1 MITWLALGF
10 GFLLLLAVIGVT
22 IYTRT
27 ERFTR
32 WARDEGVAAVN
43 GLIRGSL
50 SVERLEGSVWR
61 HLVLHNV
68 GLRYHGHAILT
79 IPRLDISFSLL
90 PLLWGEL
97 KISSIEAVGPRAGLL
112 QDQEGRWN
120 VVEALSPRQPE
131 PEKKS
136 ELIVLVNRFHLVN
149 GAIHLRPAANP
160 TTAYDLADLN
170 LRGRLGI
177 RPAGVALSIDEINT
191 QLTTPGKPELRLK
204 GALEYTQAETA
215 GSTLRAKDLWAVS
228 RNSRIKINAEVTPG
242 AILRVKMDALID
254 RLAPSD
260 IAYFIPQWPLK
271 PILAGNVSVAG
282 PLDDLNGAVQLTS
295 AGAKVAAKF
304 RANVSRETPLYSA
317 TATVSGF
324 DLRQWLNNPSLAGV
338 LGGTVEA
345 RGNGFA
351 LRDIAG
357 TTRLQVHSAEAQ
369 GWKLGDVAV
378 DARLQKSVA
387 MVHGQLRS
395 PMGGA
400 SWSGKINLAD
410 KRPSYDLYA
419 AVNDFDLE
427 QVGQSNKALNGKLN
441 LRGTVTGSGINF
453 ADMNAHAD
461 VQVLPSSVASIAV
474 KQGNFN
480 LSLNGNKVRIA
491 RAELSTADAT
501 FSAAGEFGLESKMS
515 GSFDF
520 RAHIGDVAPWLA
532 LVSHKGSG
540 SMDIGGR
547 AQGNLSDLQTKVTVR
562 LTALQVDGAA
572 LKNGSIRYSLRGSKE
587 QFFPEGMI
595 NATLSDLN
603 AGVALRRIEANAKL
617 SRQPQSV
624 DLTLSAQDSQN
635 RKHNVAGTMDFSSD
649 ALIAHLNQA
658 ALIAPDGTWKLVRPA
673 TVIKRDDSISID
685 QFALRNGDR
694 ELSVGGHLAFNGGQ
708 DLSLTLERLPVETLT
723 ALLAEPP
730 KMSGLLALRARVTG
744 TAAAPELSASA
755 RLSNATIAGQ
765 PYDGA
770 DADLVYKAK
779 QASVRLIVRQNSTH
793 TLNGTGSVPL
803 NLSWQNGW
811 RAEFG
816 EGFEARAQ
824 SAGLSMAFLNAFVG
838 KTAENISG
846 DLSLDVSARGSLNAP
861 NLRGTFHLR
870 DGKVKVIPTNVNIN
884 QVAIAG
890 SLDSNTIRIV
900 ELVAKAQD
908 GEIRGNGALP
918 LKDYQEGTIKL
929 SLSAKNWPAIQ
940 TTRYQAKIAG
950 DVAIDGALTAPRL
963 TGQVT
968 VLEGSLRPDLA
979 FLEQNKVP
987 LQRDETIVVVQK
999 SAANQRS
1006 QPMPINQEE
1015 AGSTN
1020 NQPFKKVSLDVSL
1033 RAPRNLWIRHPD
1045 LVAEISGNLRATKKP
1060 DSEVDLTGRIDI
1072 VRGSLVFQ
1080 GRRFQLTRGSVQ
1092 FTGGGKINPT
1102 LDIAAE
1108 YKVPEYDVEIVLT
1121 GTAQKPSLTLSSQ
1134 PRLDQADILAVL
1146 LFGRPVNSLNQ
1157 SQRGSVQQSAL
1168 NIASGFVAGKLASSV
1183 TQALG
1188 LDTLGLDVGEVDASG
1203 GRIGFGHYVGD
1214 KTYFSVSQ
1222 ELSGQHGQDV
1232 SLEYQIAPN
1241 WKIGT
1246 SRSTSGSNAIDLIW
1260 QKRY

>member
-1 MITWLALGF
+1 MRRFLRVITWLALGF

-27 ERFTR
+27 ERFAR
-32 WARDEGVAAVN
+32 WARDEGVTAVN

-68 GLRYHGHAILT
+68 GLRYQQHEILT

-170 LRGRLGI
+170 LRGRVGI

-215 GSTLRAKDLWAVS
+215 GSTLRAKNLWAVS
-228 RNSRIKINAEVTPG
+228 RNSRIKINGEVTPG

-260 IAYFIPQWPLK
+260 IAYFVPQWPLK

-304 RANVSRETPLYSA
+304 RANVSQETPLYSA

-324 DLRQWLNNPSLAGV
+324 DLRQWLNNSSLAGV

-351 LRDIAG
+351 LRDIVG

-387 MVHGQLRS
+387 IVDGQLRS

-427 QVGQSNKALNGKLN
+427 QIGQSNKALNGKLN
-441 LRGTVTGSGINF
+441 LRGTGTGSGINF

-515 GSFDF
+515 GSFDY
-520 RAHIGDVAPWLA
+520 RARIGDVAPWLA

-547 AQGNLSDLQTKVTVR
+547 AQGNLSDLQTKGTVR

-572 LKNGSIRYSLRGSKE
+572 LKNGSIRYSLRASKE

-595 NATLSDLN
+595 NATISDLN

-624 DLTLSAQDSQN
+624 DLTLSRS
-635 RKHNVAGTMDFSSD
+635 
-649 ALIAHLNQA
+649 
-658 ALIAPDGTWKLVRPA
+658 
-673 TVIKRDDSISID
+673 
-685 QFALRNGDR
+685 
-694 ELSVGGHLAFNGGQ
+694 E
-708 DLSLTLERLPVETLT
+708 ER
-723 ALLAEPP
+723 
-730 KMSGLLALRARVTG
+730 R
-744 TAAAPELSASA
+744 
-755 RLSNATIAGQ
+755 
-765 PYDGA
+765 
-770 DADLVYKAK
+770 
-779 QASVRLIVRQNSTH
+779 
-793 TLNGTGSVPL
+793 
-803 NLSWQNGW
+803 
-811 RAEFG
+811 
-816 EGFEARAQ
+816 
-824 SAGLSMAFLNAFVG
+824 VG
-838 KTAENISG
+838 K
-846 DLSLDVSARGSLNAP
+846 
-861 NLRGTFHLR
+861 
-870 DGKVKVIPTNVNIN
+870 
-884 QVAIAG
+884 
-890 SLDSNTIRIV
+890 
-900 ELVAKAQD
+900 
-908 GEIRGNGALP
+908 
-918 LKDYQEGTIKL
+918 EGI
-929 SLSAKNWPAIQ
+929 
-940 TTRYQAKIAG
+940 
-950 DVAIDGALTAPRL
+950 
-963 TGQVT
+963 
-968 VLEGSLRPDLA
+968 
-979 FLEQNKVP
+979 
-987 LQRDETIVVVQK
+987 
-999 SAANQRS
+999 
-1006 QPMPINQEE
+1006 M
-1015 AGSTN
+1015 
-1020 NQPFKKVSLDVSL
+1020 
-1033 RAPRNLWIRHPD
+1033 
-1045 LVAEISGNLRATKKP
+1045 
-1060 DSEVDLTGRIDI
+1060 
-1072 VRGSLVFQ
+1072 
-1080 GRRFQLTRGSVQ
+1080 
-1092 FTGGGKINPT
+1092 
-1102 LDIAAE
+1102 
-1108 YKVPEYDVEIVLT
+1108 
-1121 GTAQKPSLTLSSQ
+1121 
-1134 PRLDQADILAVL
+1134 
-1146 LFGRPVNSLNQ
+1146 
-1157 SQRGSVQQSAL
+1157 
-1168 NIASGFVAGKLASSV
+1168 
-1183 TQALG
+1183 
-1188 LDTLGLDVGEVDASG
+1188 
-1203 GRIGFGHYVGD
+1203 
-1214 KTYFSVSQ
+1214 
-1222 ELSGQHGQDV
+1222 
-1232 SLEYQIAPN
+1232 
-1241 WKIGT
+1241 
-1246 SRSTSGSNAIDLIW
+1246 
-1260 QKRY
+1260 

>member
-1 MITWLALGF
+1 
-10 GFLLLLAVIGVT
+10 V
-22 IYTRT
+22 
-27 ERFTR
+27 
-32 WARDEGVAAVN
+32 
-43 GLIRGSL
+43 
-50 SVERLEGSVWR
+50 
-61 HLVLHNV
+61 
-68 GLRYHGHAILT
+68 
-79 IPRLDISFSLL
+79 
-90 PLLWGEL
+90 
-97 KISSIEAVGPRAGLL
+97 
-112 QDQEGRWN
+112 
-120 VVEALSPRQPE
+120 
-131 PEKKS
+131 
-136 ELIVLVNRFHLVN
+136 
-149 GAIHLRPAANP
+149 
-160 TTAYDLADLN
+160 
-170 LRGRLGI
+170 GI
-177 RPAGVALSIDEINT
+177 RPAGVALSVDEINT

-215 GSTLRAKDLWAVS
+215 GSTFTAKDLWAVS
-228 RNSRIKINAEVTPG
+228 RNSRIKINGEVTPG

-260 IAYFIPQWPLK
+260 IAYFVPQWPLK
-271 PILAGNVSVAG
+271 PILVGNVSVAG

-387 MVHGQLRS
+387 MVDGQLRS

-400 SWSGKINLAD
+400 RWSGKINLAD
-410 KRPSYDLYA
+410 KRPSYDLHA

-427 QVGQSNKALNGKLN
+427 QIGQSNKALNGKLN

-453 ADMNAHAD
+453 VDMNAHAD

-515 GSFDF
+515 GSFDY
-520 RAHIGDVAPWLA
+520 RARIGDVAPWLA

-547 AQGNLSDLQTKVTVR
+547 AQGNLSDLQTKGTVR

-635 RKHNVAGTMDFSSD
+635 RKHNVAATVDFSSD
-649 ALIAHLNQA
+649 ALIARLNQA

-673 TVIKRDDSISID
+673 TVIKRDDFISID

-708 DLSLTLERLPVETLT
+708 DLTLTLERLPVETLT

-779 QASVRLIVRQNSTH
+779 QASVHLVVRQDSTH

-816 EGFEARAQ
+816 EGLEARAQ

-884 QVAIAG
+884 QVAIDG
-890 SLDSNTIRIV
+890 SLDSNTIRIA
-900 ELVAKAQD
+900 EFVAKSQD

-940 TTRYQAKIAG
+940 TARYQAKIAG

-963 TGQVT
+963 TGEVT

-999 SAANQRS
+999 SAADQRS
-1006 QPMPINQEE
+1006 QATPINQEE

-1060 DSEVDLTGRIDI
+1060 DGEVDLTGRIDI

-1080 GRRFQLTRGSVQ
+1080 GRRFQLTRGSVE

-1102 LDIAAE
+1102 LDIAAQ
-1108 YKVPEYDVEIVLT
+1108 YKVPEYDVEVVLT

-1157 SQRGSVQQSAL
+1157 NQRGSVQQSAL

-1246 SRSTSGSNAIDLIW
+1246 SRSTTGSNAIDLIW